1 MFVVTKLR
9 IVCQDL
15 HWEVRK
21 EMCGQLLHIS
31 KYIGPKRSMEIIVP
45 ELKELLDDEEG
56 EVMAEAINQ
65 F

>member
-1 MFVVTKLR
+1 
-9 IVCQDL
+9 
-15 HWEVRK
+15 
-21 EMCGQLLHIS
+21 MCGQLLHIS